1 MSDAE
6 ALMWQVEK
14 DPWLNPSGGVVVF
27 LDRPAD
33 PVFFRACIASA
44 VAKIPRLFE
53 RVVSPVGRVA
63 NPEWVP
69 DEEFDLDWHV
79 RRIALPSP
87 ATDREV
93 LGLATRLLEDP
104 YDRTRPLWQF
114 VLLEGLAGGRGA
126 LFWKLH
132 HTLMDGKAAIR
143 LTELFTQLDRDAP
156 APAPVDLE
164 RIVADAVAEHQAR
177 HTNADDQ
184 PDAASGGG
192 PLPSGVGAAAAHLGS
207 ALRGPIE
214 LMRRVASEAMLLGSD
229 PARVTDLGS
238 QAKSTATQLRD
249 VLSPPTPAGS
259 SLWVHR
265 SRRRGAESIS
275 LPLDALKSAAKT
287 LGGTVN
293 DVFVTGVMNGIV
305 AFHGERGAPVDHLN
319 FSFVV
324 STRTDDAIGGNSFT
338 PAITTA
344 AIVGTS
350 VAQRFGTVRALMTSG
365 RSSVGTGGGLIA
377 KVAALAKL
385 LPTST
390 VTGFA
395 RRQAA
400 AVDFATSNM
409 RGTPVP
415 AYIAGA
421 LLERNVTLGPVA
433 GTAFNATALS
443 MVNSLDIG
451 LHLDIGAID
460 DPARL
465 RECIEAAFREIF
477 ELAHSGPNLR

>member
-1 MSDAE
+1 MSDPE

-33 PVFFRACIASA
+33 PEFFRACIASA
-44 VAKIPRLFE
+44 VAKIPRLYE

-63 NPEWVP
+63 NPQWVP

-87 ATDREV
+87 ATDRHV
-93 LGLATRLLEDP
+93 LDLATRLLEDP

-114 VLLEGLAGGRGA
+114 VLIEGLAGGRGA

-143 LTELFTQLDRDAP
+143 LTELFTQLDRVAP
-156 APAPVDLE
+156 APPPVDLD
-164 RIVADAVAEHQAR
+164 RIVADAVVEHQHR
-177 HTNADDQ
+177 NANSDDQ
-184 PDAASGGG
+184 PNAASGSG
-192 PLPSGVGAAAAHLGS
+192 PFPPGVGAAASQLGS
-207 ALRGPIE
+207 LVRGPVE
-214 LMRRVASEAMLLGSD
+214 LMRRFASEAMLLGSD

-238 QAKSTATQLRD
+238 QAKSSATQLRD
-249 VLSPPTPAGS
+249 VLSPPTAAGS

-265 SRRRGAESIS
+265 SRRRGAESVS
-275 LPLDALKSAAKT
+275 LPLDAVKAAAKT

-293 DVFVTGVMNGIV
+293 DVFVTGVMNGVV
-305 AFHGERGAPVDHLN
+305 AFHEQRRAPVDHLN

-338 PAITTA
+338 PAIASATVA
-344 AIVGTS
+344 GTS
-350 VAQRFGTVRALMTSG
+350 AAQRFESVRELMTSG
-365 RSSVGTGGGLIA
+365 RSSVGGGGGLIA
-377 KVAALAKL
+377 KVAALARL

-460 DPARL
+460 DPTAL
-465 RECIEAAFREIF
+465 RDCIEEAFRVLF
-477 ELAHSGPNLR
+477 EVANSVR